1 MIVVAT
7 VAQLKLEKARDPGA
21 VVALDDGNF
30 LHIFLPGEDALPS
43 AVRPKLWLPPRYV
56 VGGVP

>member
-1 MIVVAT
+1 VIIVST
-7 VAQLKLEKARDPGA
+7 VAQLKAEQARDPAA
-21 VVALDDGNF
+21 VVALGDGNF
-30 LHIFLPGEDALPS
+30 LQIFLPGEDALPS